1 MLWLDTSTIWSRR
14 SMKRGNKPAVKV
26 SLLFTPIPGVDCLY
40 QSSPPG
46 NGHTRVLL
54 RGTSRSGI
62 RSSPASVP
70 EGWLASPRRVW
81 PCAPS
86 APFQSPT
93 LLPFPP
99 LPERTESGLFTMFSA
114 CWKTRGEIL
123 VFTPLSWSTARA
135 SWKWK
140 KDTMQHACFAFFGST
155 PLVLYLLIFLLL
167 LFIFF
172 SFYKWC
178 VIWFMEA

>member
-70 EGWLASPRRVW
+70 EGCLANPRLVW
-81 PCAPS
+81 PCTPW
-86 APFQSPT
+86 APFQS
-93 LLPFPP
+93 
-99 LPERTESGLFTMFSA
+99 RT
-114 CWKTRGEIL
+114 
-123 VFTPLSWSTARA
+123 
-135 SWKWK
+135 
-140 KDTMQHACFAFFGST
+140 
-155 PLVLYLLIFLLL
+155 LL
-167 LFIFF
+167 LFFLLHPPSRAHQKRIIHDVF
-172 SFYKWC
+172 SVLENPRRNIGFYPIIMEYRPSFVKMKKGYNAAC
-178 VIWFMEA
+178 VLCILREYTAGIVFAYFYYYYYFL

>member
-54 RGTSRSGI
+54 RGTSHSGI

-70 EGWLASPRRVW
+70 EGWLANPRRVW
-81 PCAPS
+81 PCTPW
-86 APFQSPT
+86 APFQSRT
-93 LLPFPP
+93 LLVFFP
-99 LPERTESGLFTMFSA
+99 LPSAPKADYSRCFQRVGKPAEKYWFLPHYNGVPPVLRENEKRIQCSMRALHSSGVHRWYCICL
-114 CWKTRGEIL
+114 
-123 VFTPLSWSTARA
+123 
-135 SWKWK
+135 
-140 KDTMQHACFAFFGST
+140 
-155 PLVLYLLIFLLL
+155 FLLL
-167 LFIFF
+167 FF
-172 SFYKWC
+172 L
-178 VIWFMEA
+178 